1 MITQHGWPYYTS
13 ADRWSQETDVVLF
26 KAAGVGVMQP
36 GRHRAA
42 LRPNVLSRNLP
53 VPDTLMRLNDSV
65 SPEPIY
71 PKLRPELPALR
82 DQLLNSTYCQHKPC
96 RE

>member
-13 ADRWSQETDVVLF
+13 ADRWSQESDVVLF

-42 LRPNVLSRNLP
+42 
-53 VPDTLMRLNDSV
+53 
-65 SPEPIY
+65 
-71 PKLRPELPALR
+71 
-82 DQLLNSTYCQHKPC
+82 Q
-96 RE
+96 